1 VVHRDVPRGQLGLP
15 NDPVT
20 AYVNNLLAAGA
31 ARVYDNSE
39 GTDHAAAR
47 PHAGVQCLCGLGIKQ
62 LRTGASAVP
71 PRCRHPKVGTARR
84 ARGGQVPARRGAG
97 PSSPRARRTQSLTTD
112 NLHKTFPSR
121 SSLARG
127 TTSDTSAAQPSS
139 SHAPAPQRR
148 RPGDEHATTTDT
160 LTRVLT
166 STPTPTLTPRRS
178 SGGRRR
184 ILPR

>member
-97 PSSPRARRTQSLTTD
+97 PSSPRARRTQSLTTA
-112 NLHKTFPSR
+112 TCTRRSRVGAASREEQRATRAPPSR
-121 SSLARG
+121 RVATCPRPNVAGPG
-127 TTSDTSAAQPSS
+127 TNTRQ
-139 SHAPAPQRR
+139 Q
-148 RPGDEHATTTDT
+148 
-160 LTRVLT
+160 LTH
-166 STPTPTLTPRRS
+166 
-178 SGGRRR
+178 
-184 ILPR
+184 